1 MLKRSEGLRW
11 RPGRAAVFAGALAG
25 LLVLAG
31 EPAWA
36 RAAGIEWGADDTRL
50 RVSADI
56 STAGAIA
63 ASPPFRTGFQDLM
76 NVQLSPPSSLPAA
89 PAVTDDA
96 LVRSGENVFAI
107 EARALKDPH
116 FIASI
121 THVVGGTLV
130 PVAGGVLVRDAA
142 GTLLGAVGIS
152 GDTSD
157 NDEAAACAAIAAVGL
172 TAETGR

>member
-1 MLKRSEGLRW
+1 PRSGNGWSRVSSVPPVGGPRQ
-11 RPGRAAVFAGALAG
+11 RPRHG
-25 LLVLAG
+25 AG
-31 EPAWA
+31 EPAVA

-89 PAVTDDA
+89 PSVTDDA

-107 EARALKDPH
+107 EARALETLRPRLDGA
-116 FIASI
+116 FAQACR
-121 THVVGGTLV
+121 TMLGCRGRVV
-130 PVAGGVLVRDAA
+130 
-142 GTLLGAVGIS
+142 
-152 GDTSD
+152 
-157 NDEAAACAAIAAVGL
+157 AIGM
-172 TAETGR
+172 GKS